1 MKTYLFACAALVTF
15 IAAGPA
21 SAEQSASCGNAARSE
36 WMSEVAIKA
45 KAAEMGYDVK
55 NVKVEDGCFEVYA
68 IKDGKKVEAYMNPV
82 TAEVVRTKT
91 ND

>member
-1 MKTYLFACAALVTF
+1 
-15 IAAGPA
+15 
-21 SAEQSASCGNAARSE
+21 
-36 WMSEVAIKA
+36 MSEVAIKA